1 MTRQPIKISRF
12 VDGRLTGSID
22 KGPAAFSG
30 PLKKLN
36 GLRHRIGHD
45 RRSNGSVRLV
55 LLRMILG
62 VCLLTGFAPATA
74 YAAPATTYAAPA
86 TVDVGH
92 AVPAVTQTGDCG
104 FSFSGGQWGPNAPAV
119 PRHYWHLLWG
129 LGPAGLT
136 HWGSVH
142 TFCIA
147 FALPYAKK
155 ITQDPNRLPGNKIT
169 EGPVGW
175 TCKWISK
182 ADGVCTRYP
191 KGSPNREAFGF
202 FPAPLG

>member
-1 MTRQPIKISRF
+1 MIRPPSKIIRF
-12 VDGRLTGSID
+12 VDGRFKGTID
-22 KGPAAFSG
+22 QGPAAFSG

-36 GLRHRIGHD
+36 GTQRRIGHD
-45 RRSNGSVRLV
+45 RCSNGNVRLV

-62 VCLLTGFAPATA
+62 ACLLTGFAPATA
-74 YAAPATTYAAPA
+74 DAAPATA
-86 TVDVGH
+86 DVGRVV
-92 AVPAVTQTGDCG
+92 AAVTQTGDCG
-104 FSFSGGQWGPNAPAV
+104 FTFSGGQWGPNAPAV

-129 LGPAGLT
+129 LGPAGRT
-136 HWGSVH
+136 HWGSAH

-155 ITQDPNRLPGNKIT
+155 ITQNPNRLPGDKIT

-175 TCKWISK
+175 TCQWISK
-182 ADGVCTRYP
+182 ADGTCTRYP
-191 KGSPNREAFGF
+191 KGTPNRQAFGF